1 MLDVLGRVKREG
13 YHRLKVSRTGLESLT
28 PMQVESIE
36 AVIAHPSQLAASRA
50 LNISYQTLK
59 NHLNDAR
66 RRLGTESTL
75 QSCVVWDRHRRAQS
89 WPRVERRIGER
100 RSGAD
105 RRTA

>member
-1 MLDVLGRVKREG
+1 MRREG
-13 YHRLKVSRTGLESLT
+13 YHLRKVARKGPESLT
-28 PMQVESIE
+28 PMQVEALE
-36 AVIAHPSQLAASRA
+36 AVIAYPSQIAASIA

-66 RRLGTESTL
+66 RRLGTRSTL
-75 QSCVVWDRHRRAQS
+75 QSCVVWDRHRRS
-89 WPRVERRIGER
+89 LWPEVERRIGER

>member
-1 MLDVLGRVKREG
+1 MSEG
-13 YHRLKVSRTGLESLT
+13 YHRRKESRTGPDGLT
-28 PMQVESIE
+28 PMQVEALE

-59 NHLNDAR
+59 THLNEAR

-75 QSCVVWDRHRRAQS
+75 QSVVVWDRHRRTHS
-89 WPRVERRIGER
+89 WPDVERRIGER

-105 RRTA
+105 RRTL